1 MTLQSVRENVEDAAL
16 SSGLAVAEI
25 VSGVLAATAMVV
37 IVAAS
42 QIVRGV
48 LVVRGS
54 ATAPR

>member
-1 MTLQSVRENVEDAAL
+1 MTLQSVRENVETAAL

-54 ATAPR
+54 ATASR